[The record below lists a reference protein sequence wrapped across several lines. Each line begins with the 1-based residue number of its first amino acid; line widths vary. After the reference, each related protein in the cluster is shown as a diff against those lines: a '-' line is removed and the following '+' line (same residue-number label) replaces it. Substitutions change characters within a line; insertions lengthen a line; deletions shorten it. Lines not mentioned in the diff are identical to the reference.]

1 MRKSIYIFLL
11 VLLSLFYSFS
21 VGCQKQTSFLLD
33 YVSELKCEILTCDS
47 EYNLTAT
54 YGYKEAPYSNDA
66 KVGEK
71 EYTLTFILKDQVE
84 SQVEYFLIIPEFND
98 CKLVF
103 SKSKSG
109 NLVATLVKEDFSS
122 KTLAVKLCFGENIVD
137 ITLNSIIPKEALDV
151 NKVLLKLQEEQ
162 ENLVTHY
169 IDGLNFN
176 AEIYARILVKND
188 KIYWYIAFGDG
199 NNLKAL
205 LVDGISGEVL
215 AIREVI

>member
-1 MRKSIYIFLL
+1 MRKSIYIFLFA
-11 VLLSLFYSFS
+11 LLSLIFLLS
-21 VGCQKQTSFLLD
+21 VGCKRQTSFLLD
-33 YVSELKCEILTCDS
+33 YVSELKSDIFTCDS

-54 YGYKEAPYSNDA
+54 YGYKETPYSNDA
-66 KVGEK
+66 KVGDK
-71 EYTLTFILKDQVE
+71 EYALTFILKDQVE

-109 NLVATLVKEDFSS
+109 NLVATLEKEDFSS
-122 KTLAVKLCFGENIVD
+122 KTLDVKLCFGENIVD
-137 ITLNSIIPKEALDV
+137 ITLNSIIPKDTLDI
-151 NKVLLKLQEEQ
+151 NKVLLKLQVEQ

-169 IDGLNFN
+169 VDGLNFN

-188 KIYWYIAFGDG
+188 KVYWYIAFGDG
-199 NNLKAL
+199 DNLKAL
-205 LVDGISGEVL
+205 LVDGITGEVL

>member
-1 MRKSIYIFLL
+1 MRKSIYIFLF
-11 VLLSLFYSFS
+11 VLLSLFFSLS
-21 VGCQKQTSFLLD
+21 VGCKNQTSFLLD
-33 YVSELKCEILTCDS
+33 YVSELKRDVFTCDS

-54 YGYKEAPYSNDA
+54 YGYKETPYSNDA
-66 KVGEK
+66 KVGDK
-71 EYTLTFILKDQVE
+71 EYALTFILKDQVE
-84 SQVEYFLIIPEFND
+84 SQVEYFLFIPEFND

-109 NLVATLVKEDFSS
+109 NLVATLEKEDFSS
-122 KTLAVKLCFGENIVD
+122 KTLDVKLCFGENIVD
-137 ITLNSIIPKEALDV
+137 ITLNSIIPKDALDI
-151 NKVLLKLQEEQ
+151 NEVLLKLQVEQ

-169 IDGLNFN
+169 VDGLNFN

-188 KIYWYIAFGDG
+188 KVYWYIAFGDG
-199 NNLKAL
+199 VNLKAL